1 MPRQVTCGR
10 MGVRLRTSWRAGS
23 SRATGGRGTGARA
36 TERRGSDGRGPDA
49 GGPEGRL
56 TRRAA
61 LGAIVATTALAA
73 TSRLALAAE
82 GGARAVTGLKPMT
95 SGAKPIAPA
104 ERNARIAKLQALMQQ
119 QKIAALLVDT
129 GSTLD
134 YFTGVRWHLSERVTA
149 AVIPASGKT
158 AIVTPFFEQPTIHEM
173 LQIPAEIRSWQEDEN
188 PFALIAGVLN
198 DHATPGG
205 PLAVDGTARYYV
217 LDAVTKALKSQRQV
231 VPGHEL
237 VRACRMFKSP
247 AELALLQIANDVT
260 LAALRYV
267 HAHLELGMRTA
278 DVSDLMDRATLAL
291 GAEPEFS
298 MALLNEA
305 SAFPH
310 GSKVVQ
316 TIRNGSVILMD
327 CGCVVHGYQSD
338 ISRTWVFGK
347 PTVRQR
353 EVWNTV
359 KRGQEIVLETAIT
372 GVPTGS
378 IDEAVRV
385 FYESKGWGKNY
396 ALPGLSHRTG
406 HGIGLDGHED
416 PYLVRS
422 DMTPLQAGMC
432 FSDEPGIYIPGE
444 FGIRLE
450 DCWHMTEHG
459 PKLFTPLARS
469 IDDPI

>member
-1 MPRQVTCGR
+1 
-10 MGVRLRTSWRAGS
+10 MGALLRFS
-23 SRATGGRGTGARA
+23 
-36 TERRGSDGRGPDA
+36 
-49 GGPEGRL
+49 
-56 TRRAA
+56 RRAA
-61 LGAIVATTALAA
+61 MAAIAAATAVAA
-73 TSRLALAAE
+73 TSARAAV
-82 GGARAVTGLKPMT
+82 GARQVTGLKPMT
-95 SGAKPIAPA
+95 SGAKPISPA
-104 ERNARIAKLQALMQQ
+104 ERNARVTKLQGLMQQ
-119 QKIAALLVDT
+119 KKIAALLVDT

-134 YFTGVRWHLSERVTA
+134 YFTGVQWHLSERVTA

-158 AIVTPFFEQPTIHEM
+158 VIVTPFFEQPTIHEM
-173 LQIPAEIRSWQEDEN
+173 LQIPAEIRTWQEDEN
-188 PFALIAGVLN
+188 PFELIAGVLN
-198 DHATPGG
+198 DRGAPTG
-205 PLAVDGTARYYV
+205 PLAVEGTTRYYV
-217 LDAVTKALKSQRQV
+217 LDAVTKALKRQREV

-260 LAALRYV
+260 LTALRYV

-278 DVSDLMDRATLAL
+278 DVSDLMDQATVAL
-291 GAEPEFS
+291 GAESEFS

-316 TIRNGSVILMD
+316 TIRNGSVVLMD

-338 ISRTWVFGK
+338 ISRTWVFGE
-347 PTVRQR
+347 PTARQR

-359 KRGQEIVLETAIT
+359 KRGQEIALETAKA
-372 GVPTGS
+372 GVPTGN
-378 IDEAVRV
+378 IDKAVRA
-385 FYESKGWGKNY
+385 FYESKGWGNNY
-396 ALPGLSHRTG
+396 SLPGLSHRTG

-422 DMTPLQAGMC
+422 DTTPLQAGMC

-450 DCWHMTEHG
+450 DCWHMTEQG
-459 PKLFTPLARS
+459 PKLFTALAKS
-469 IDDPI
+469 IDDPVRL

>member
-1 MPRQVTCGR
+1 
-10 MGVRLRTSWRAGS
+10 MGVPL
-23 SRATGGRGTGARA
+23 
-36 TERRGSDGRGPDA
+36 
-49 GGPEGRL
+49 L

-61 LGAIVATTALAA
+61 LRAVAATAAVAATSKFALAA
-73 TSRLALAAE
+73 ADGAA
-82 GGARAVTGLKPMT
+82 RVSGLKPMT
-95 SGAKPIAPA
+95 AGARPISPT
-104 ERNARIAKLQALMQQ
+104 ERLARITKLQGLMQQ

-158 AIVTPFFEQPTIHEM
+158 VIVTPFFEQPSIHEM
-173 LQIPAEIRSWQEDEN
+173 LQIPAEIRTWQEDGD
-188 PFALIAGVLN
+188 PFELIAGVLN
-198 DHATPGG
+198 DPRAPAG
-205 PLAVDGTARYYV
+205 PLAVDGTTRYYV
-217 LDAVTKALKSQRQV
+217 LDAVTKALKRQRQV

-267 HAHLELGMRTA
+267 HTHVESGMRTA
-278 DVSDLMDRATLAL
+278 DVSDLMDQATAAL

-310 GSKVVQ
+310 GSKVPQIV
-316 TIRNGSVILMD
+316 RKGSVILMD

-338 ISRTWVFGK
+338 ISRTWVFGE
-347 PTVRQR
+347 PTARQR

-359 KRGQEIVLETAIT
+359 KRGQEIALETAKV

-378 IDEAVRV
+378 IDKAVRD
-385 FYESKGWGKNY
+385 FYESKGWGKDY

-422 DMTPLQAGMC
+422 DTTPLQPGMC
-432 FSDEPGIYIPGE
+432 FSDEPGIYIPGV

-450 DCWHMTEHG
+450 DCWHMTEQG
-459 PKLFTPLARS
+459 PKLFTALAKS
-469 IDDPI
+469 IDDPV